1 MMYNMVTRFKKLFF
15 MLQKSPLPT
24 TKNSFQNDDEETL
37 LRIWRTT
44 DGQRASELRSQD
56 NIWKRIKSKS
66 ILEF

>member
-1 MMYNMVTRFKKLFF
+1 MMYNMVTSFKKLFF

-24 TKNSFQNDDEETL
+24 TKNSFQNDKETL
-37 LRIWRTT
+37 LWIWRTS

-66 ILEF
+66 LLQL